1 MEEKRLSNEENQYVV
16 IGKVLDTYGLRGD
29 LKVEPYLDP
38 KHWQKIKRVFL
49 KHKQRGYVSFNI
61 ATLRPHG
68 NRMLI
73 IHFEGY
79 DSLPQVEGFRGAK
92 VFLSKG
98 EIPARGKEE
107 YYYFELEGLEVFS
120 QDGKF
125 LGKITGILEQK
136 PYDLLEIDYGR
147 LYIPFVKALVKEVKL
162 EEGKVI
168 VDESLSEV

>member
-1 MEEKRLSNEENQYVV
+1 MERESVGNEENQYVV

-49 KHKQRGYVSFNI
+49 KHKQKGYVPFNI
-61 ATLRPHG
+61 AMLRPHG

-73 IHFEGY
+73 MHFEGY

-92 VFLSKG
+92 VFLPKE
-98 EIPARGKEE
+98 EIPKRKKDE
-107 YYYFELEGLEVFS
+107 YYYFELEGLKVFS

-125 LGKITGILEQK
+125 LGKITGIVEQK
-136 PYDLLEIDYGR
+136 PYDLLEIDNGK

-168 VDESLSEV
+168 VDESLSEL